1 MTNVIEFNKVSEF
14 KVLFNL
20 PNNKVVKIHKTAEDN
35 FDIELKNGHGTAYV
49 SANAKSAAEK
59 RVQRVFPG
67 AEIIET
73 TVL

>member
-1 MTNVIEFNKVSEF
+1 MTNVIEFNRALDF

-35 FDIELKNGHGTAYV
+35 FDIELKDGYGTAYI
-49 SANAKSAAEK
+49 SANAKSAAEQ
-59 RVQRVFPG
+59 RIQRVFPG

>member
-1 MTNVIEFNKVSEF
+1 MTNVIEFNRALDF
-14 KVLFNL
+14 KVMFNL
-20 PNNKVVKIHKTAEDN
+20 PQNKVINVHKTAEDN
-35 FDIELKNGHGTAYV
+35 FDIELKDGHGTAYV
-49 SANAKSAAEK
+49 SANAKSAAEQ

>member
-1 MTNVIEFNKVSEF
+1 MTNVIEFNRALDF
-14 KVLFNL
+14 KVMFNL
-20 PNNKVVKIHKTAEDN
+20 PQNKVVNVHKTAEDN
-35 FDIELKNGHGTAYV
+35 FDIELKDGHGTAYV
-49 SANAKSAAEK
+49 SANAKSAAEQ